1 MAKRVNAAPIL
12 QFDLGR
18 YDGPVYQRLYLALRE
33 AVLEGRLPPGSRL
46 PSSRALAEE
55 LACSRNTV
63 VTAFDQLHAEGYLD
77 RQVGAGSFVSKIL
90 PEELLVAR
98 PQPSNNAR
106 KAVAPRSLSPRGAV
120 LAASRPLAAVAQ
132 ARHRAFLPGLAD
144 PEHFPFDLWSKLLT
158 RTWRRPPPSLF
169 MHGHPAGLPALR
181 EALAAH
187 LIRARNLD
195 CTAEQIIITTGA
207 QQALALAAQLLLS
220 PGDEVWI
227 EDPGY
232 PGLRGPL
239 TAAAAVGRPVAVD
252 AEGLSVAAGRLRA
265 PKARMAVV
273 SPSHHY
279 PLSVVMSLS
288 RRLELLDWARQN
300 TAWIIEDDYDS
311 EYRYAGRP
319 LAALQSLDS
328 PQRGGAGRVLYIGS
342 FSKTL
347 FPSLRLGYLVVPA
360 DLAERFVA
368 ARHALDDHSSAITQ
382 PALAAFIGEG
392 HFATHLRRM
401 RKLYGERQ
409 AALLRIAGE
418 RLADLLEIKPDEA
431 GLHLVAGLGAALTGR
446 MNDQQAVAAAAR
458 AGISVDA
465 LSRYYLEAPAR
476 QGLLMGYAA
485 VPEETMAGACDRL
498 AKSLRESLRS

>member
-1 MAKRVNAAPIL
+1 MTKRAKPAPIL

-33 AVLEGRLPPGSRL
+33 AVLEGRLPPGSRI

-77 RQVGAGSFVSKIL
+77 RQIGSGSFVSKVL

-98 PQPSNNAR
+98 PQPSRSAE
-106 KAVAPRSLSPRGAV
+106 ATPAPRSLSPRGAA
-120 LAASRPLAAVAQ
+120 LAASRLLEAGTQPRQ
-132 ARHRAFLPGLAD
+132 RAFLPGLAD

-158 RTWRRPPPSLF
+158 RAWRRPPASLF
-169 MHGHPAGLPALR
+169 MHGHPAGLLALR
-181 EALAAH
+181 EVLAAH
-187 LIRARNLD
+187 LNRARNLD

-220 PGDEVWI
+220 PGEEVWI

-239 TAAAAVGRPVAVD
+239 TAAAARSCPVPVD
-252 AEGLSVAAGRLRA
+252 AEGLSVSAGRVRA

-300 TAWIIEDDYDS
+300 AAWIIEDDYDS

-382 PALAAFIGEG
+382 PVLADFIGEG

-409 AALLRIAGE
+409 VALLRIAEE
-418 RLADLLEIKPDEA
+418 RLSGLLEFTPDEA
-431 GLHLVAGLGAALTGR
+431 GLHLVAGLGGKLAGR
-446 MNDQQAVAAAAR
+446 MDDQQAVTAAAQ
-458 AGISVDA
+458 AGVSVGA
-465 LSRYYLEAPAR
+465 LSRYYLEAPPR
-476 QGLLMGYAA
+476 QGLLLGYAA
-485 VPEETMAGACDRL
+485 VPEEIMGVACDRL
-498 AKSLRESLRS
+498 AKALTV